1 MIKDYRI
8 CSVTIMDNVSDPDIT
23 FDEAGICNYYY
34 EYKNKAKQ
42 RLFNSEKDSG
52 KFDKLI
58 NKIRKAGE
66 GKDYDCLI
74 GISGGVDSTYVAYKT
89 KELGLRPLAIHFDNG
104 WNSELAVKNIENTLK
119 KLNIDL
125 YTYVIDWEE
134 FKSLQKAFLKAST
147 PDGEIPSDHAIFS
160 LLFKIA
166 NEYNIKY
173 ILNGNN
179 FSTEFV
185 LPRTWAYGHID
196 WKYIK
201 SINRKF
207 GTHKLKHYP
216 HLTIWKYLYYTIFRR
231 IKIISILN
239 YMNYDKSKA
248 MQLLKEKLEWKY
260 YGGKHYESVY
270 TRFYQG
276 YILPKKFEIDKRKAH
291 LSSLILSGQM
301 TRENAL
307 EELNQPIY
315 PDGLLQEDL
324 DFVLKKFDFSKEE
337 LNGIIAL
344 PNKTYQDYPNQ
355 SVLLGKFRKALNFL
369 RRLGLMYS

>member
-8 CSVTIMDNVSDPDIT
+8 CTVTIMDNVSDPDIT

-42 RLFNSEKDSG
+42 RLFNSEEDSG
-52 KFDKLI
+52 KFDDLI
-58 NKIRKAGE
+58 NKIKRAGE

-201 SINRKF
+201 NINRKF
-207 GTHKLKHYP
+207 GTHKLKNYP
-216 HLTIWKYLYYTIFRR
+216 HLTIWKYFYYAVIKR
-231 IKIISILN
+231 IKIISVLN
-239 YMNYDKSKA
+239 YMDYDKSKA

-301 TRENAL
+301 TREKAL

-337 LNGIIAL
+337 LNEIIAF

-355 SVLLGKFRKALNFL
+355 SALLGKFRKALNFL
-369 RRLGLMYS
+369 RGLGLMYS

>member
-8 CSVTIMDNVSDPDIT
+8 CTVTIMDNVSDPDIT

-42 RLFNSEKDSG
+42 RLFNSEEDSG
-52 KFDKLI
+52 KFDDLI
-58 NKIRKAGE
+58 NKIKRAGE

-201 SINRKF
+201 NINRKF
-207 GTHKLKHYP
+207 GTHKLKNYP
-216 HLTIWKYLYYTIFRR
+216 HLTIWKYFYYAVIKR
-231 IKIISILN
+231 IKIISVLN
-239 YMNYDKSKA
+239 YMDYDKSKA

-315 PDGLLQEDL
+315 PDGLLKEDL

-337 LNGIIAL
+337 LNEIVAL
-344 PNKTYQDYPNQ
+344 PKKTYQDYPNQ
-355 SVLLGKFRKALNFL
+355 SALLGKFRKALNFL
-369 RRLGLMYS
+369 RGLGLMYS